1 MSRSR
6 LPALE
11 QWVQQ
16 QHALLRFVVVGVW
29 NTLFGYAIY
38 FGVLYGLQ
46 TQLPWV
52 SKPYLWAMTVAQ
64 VVGVVNAYFA
74 HRRVTFSEQRA
85 AHGKMEFLR
94 FSLVYLATLLVGFVV
109 MPVLVEVLYIRP
121 DIAGIVNILL
131 ATLLSYIAHRKFTFR
146 ARTPEYPLRPSP

>member
-1 MSRSR
+1 MSRSP
-6 LPALE
+6 LPGLE
-11 QWVQQ
+11 HWVQQ
-16 QHALLRFVVVGVW
+16 QHALLRFVLVGIW
-29 NTLFGYAIY
+29 NTIFGYAVY
-38 FGVLYGLQ
+38 LGVLYALQ
-46 TQLPWV
+46 TQMTWV

-85 AHGKMEFLR
+85 SHRKMEFLR
-94 FSLVYLATLLVGFVV
+94 FSSVYLATLLAGFMV

-121 DIAGIVNILL
+121 DIAGIINILL

-146 ARTPEYPLRPSP
+146 ARTP